1 MNQYQR
7 IVYTSL
13 LGIGSGFFGGLLG
26 ISGTIIMIPLF
37 VLFNIFADYQKSI
50 GTVLFGFEPVGSIFA
65 LIQYAKENRIDYLIG
80 INIALSYM
88 LGSYIG
94 AKYKIFF
101 NEKSKKN
108 MTAIILLIL
117 SMYMFYNA
125 YKIKVK

>member
-1 MNQYQR
+1 MKQYIR
-7 IVYTSL
+7 ILYASF
-13 LGIGSGFFGGLLG
+13 LGIVAGFFGGLLG
-26 ISGTIIMIPLF
+26 ISGTIIMLPLIT
-37 VLFNIFADYQKSI
+37 LFNIFSDYQTAI

-65 LIQYAKENRIDYLIG
+65 LIQYAKQNRIDYLIG

-94 AKYKIFF
+94 AKYNTNF
-101 NEKSKKN
+101 NEKSIKN

-125 YKIKVK
+125 YKIKS